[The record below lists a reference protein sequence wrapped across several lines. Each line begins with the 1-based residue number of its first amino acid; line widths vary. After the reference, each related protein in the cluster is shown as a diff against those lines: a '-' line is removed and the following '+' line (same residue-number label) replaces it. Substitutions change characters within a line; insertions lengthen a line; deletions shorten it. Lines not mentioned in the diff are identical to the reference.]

1 MSLHHIAKHLKDQ
14 GRGPD
19 DMLVHMTS
27 GEVKALQG
35 LAQAHGGSLSINPK
49 TGLPEAGI
57 LSTVL
62 PMALGAVAVA
72 TGQLEFLP
80 LIAAGVGVAD

>member
-27 GEVKALQG
+27 GEVKA
-35 LAQAHGGSLSINPK
+35 
-49 TGLPEAGI
+49 
-57 LSTVL
+57 
-62 PMALGAVAVA
+62 
-72 TGQLEFLP
+72 
-80 LIAAGVGVAD
+80 